1 MSHMNPGATVIGLI
15 FKDGVML
22 AADKRFTYGGFIT
35 AKNVKKTFKISDK
48 TGSACAGLVS
58 DMQEL
63 MKELTGDAEC
73 WFVDDE
79 QTFDGPGFIIEGE
92 EFRVDYRFET
102 LVGDMWQDKL
112 SEVNGVLFENE

>member
-1 MSHMNPGATVIGLI
+1 MNPGATVIGLI

-63 MKELTGDAEC
+63 MKELTSL
-73 WFVDDE
+73 
-79 QTFDGPGFIIEGE
+79 I
-92 EFRVDYRFET
+92 
-102 LVGDMWQDKL
+102 KL
-112 SEVNGVLFENE
+112 KELQINVCGKSMIYLLGTEIKWVEN